1 MISDTYK
8 YHGAA
13 LAFLI
18 DSLNKPLMIE
28 NICDDKHGFF
38 LICGQCPLYLK
49 FSRSRRGYWNF
60 SFSDEHQLLYSDLV
74 EKYGDCIVGLI
85 CGADGVIGIKHE
97 QMKQLIHFS
106 LEKAENVSVKRKLRG
121 TYSISGSKGKLK
133 RQLNRNSLPTAI
145 DDHIKSNT

>member
-28 NICDDKHGFF
+28 KAYDDKHGFF

-49 FSRSRRGYWNF
+49 FSRIRRGHWGF
-60 SFSDEHQLLYSDLV
+60 SFSDEQQFLCSELA

-85 CGADGVIGIKHE
+85 CGADGIVGIKHE

-106 LEKAENVSVKRKLRG
+106 LEKSENVSIKRKLSG
-121 TYSISGSKGKLK
+121 TYLVSGSKGKLK
-133 RQLNRNSLPTAI
+133 RQLNRNSLLTAI
-145 DDHIKSNT
+145 GGYIK